1 MRDSLIREMRGVEG
15 HKSWLRCPPRPLL
28 IQGQCS
34 CQLGRHLLIVIAEG
48 IAKAIGP
55 VDMSDSI
62 VVINGPANS
71 GNSNGNGV
79 STSSPRGAVTGTAS
93 RCTLYLNVTLLCAI
107 AALLLS
113 GERDIFS
120 IFTSA
125 AGGLLSRNSLLD
137 DDLMNLQEAYHLLP
151 DDESPPLPG
160 RFPRLGS
167 LEFKK
172 HCSWTAMPTIA
183 HKNCTVYMTPRPE
196 SHEGISYWLS
206 ETIMS
211 YMEAR
216 MGHCQFYLDYGKG
229 VNVHDVLIPA
239 SDFVPNPQDILS
251 PLLGNWRVPDNFVCR
266 EEDKC
271 ITDRFPDTSVPP
283 SSKYDKPPPMFQ
295 HQGTMIGPIPRYRF
309 AFQYPT
315 SRLYRD
321 DYKQT
326 AALLPGWG
334 LEIGAACSL
343 GNLFHVAPSAANYD
357 NDGRLFSEI
366 LPMVRQNPT
375 FAIYIRTGRA
385 EHYNMT
391 SQEYEDKLANTRA
404 ESVAASATTALELER
419 RYLNGELGLGY
430 KGMPANPLPINE
442 IEHIVWLVI
451 TDDPEVRTQFLEEYD
466 KEMVGLRK
474 GGTSRKLP
482 AKITGK
488 ITKSGGQT
496 IRVSYDRK
504 PEDQPPPTKSPQAPK
519 IKTHVGGTT
528 VDKPE
533 KTEGKK
539 MEEAKIAGITRR
551 IVVTS
556 ARGAHTRLEGGGVS
570 TADFAEAFIDWY
582 LLGES
587 DAVIANKL
595 YSFGMTAAFRTA
607 RPIYDPNEYQQ
618 SGELKPLKMVWEGSP
633 ALGGDNQ
640 KNFLRVMDSFCLKH
654 PGFKG
659 EVGMLGRKYD
669 MDCKGGK
676 QRRRKLREGE
686 LSFHRFSILPMPGRS
701 NCDVLCII
709 SERE

>member
-1 MRDSLIREMRGVEG
+1 
-15 HKSWLRCPPRPLL
+15 
-28 IQGQCS
+28 
-34 CQLGRHLLIVIAEG
+34 
-48 IAKAIGP
+48 
-55 VDMSDSI
+55 MSDSV
-62 VVINGPANS
+62 VVINGPA
-71 GNSNGNGV
+71 SNGNGNGPSPPSAG
-79 STSSPRGAVTGTAS
+79 STTAS

-113 GERDIFS
+113 DERDIFS

-137 DDLMNLQEAYHLLP
+137 NDSMNLNKAYHLLP
-151 DDESPPLPG
+151 DDNVPPLPG

-172 HCSWTAMPTIA
+172 QCSWTAMPTIA

-229 VNVHDVLIPA
+229 VNIHDVLIPA
-239 SDFVPNPQDILS
+239 SDFVPDPQGILS
-251 PLLGNWRVPDNFVCR
+251 PLLDNWRVPEDFVCR
-266 EEDKC
+266 QEDKC
-271 ITDRFPDTSVPP
+271 ITDRFPDASVPP
-283 SSKYDKPPPMFQ
+283 SSKYDKPPPMFRQ
-295 HQGTMIGPIPRYRF
+295 QGTAIGPVPRYRF

-326 AALLPGWG
+326 AALLPGWS
-334 LEIGAACSL
+334 LETGAACSL
-343 GNLFHVAPSAANYD
+343 GNLFHLAPSAANYD
-357 NDGRLFSEI
+357 NDGRLFSEL

-391 SQEYEDKLANTRA
+391 SSAYEEKLASTRA
-404 ESVAASATTALELER
+404 EAIHASVATVLELEKQ
-419 RYLNGELGLGY
+419 YLNGELDLGY
-430 KGMPANPLPINE
+430 KGMPAKPLPIDE
-442 IEHIVWLVI
+442 IENIVWLVI
-451 TDDPEVRTQFLEEYD
+451 TDDHEVRTKFLAEYD
-466 KEMVGLRK
+466 NEMVVLIR
-474 GGTSRKLP
+474 GGRKLP

-488 ITKSGGQT
+488 ITRSGGQVV
-496 IRVSYDRK
+496 RMSFDRN
-504 PEDQPPPTKSPQAPK
+504 PDDQPPTETPPTPK
-519 IKTHVGGTT
+519 IKTHVGGTV

-533 KTEGKK
+533 KTKEEKI
-539 MEEAKIAGITRR
+539 EEAETAGTPRR
-551 IVVTS
+551 ILVTS
-556 ARGAHTRLEGGGVS
+556 ARGAHTRLEGGDVS
-570 TADFAEAFIDWY
+570 TADFAEAAIDWY

-618 SGELKPLKMVWEGSP
+618 NGELQPLKMVWEGSP
-633 ALGGDNQ
+633 ALAGNAE
-640 KNFLRVMDSFCLKH
+640 KNFLSAMDAFCHKH

-659 EVGMLGRKYD
+659 EIGMLGRKYD

-676 QRRRKLREGE
+676 QRSRMLREGE
-686 LSFHRFSILPMPGRS
+686 LSFDRFSILPLSGRS
-701 NCDVLCII
+701 TCDELCII
-709 SERE
+709 SQRE

>member
-1 MRDSLIREMRGVEG
+1 MSEVA
-15 HKSWLRCPPRPLL
+15 
-28 IQGQCS
+28 
-34 CQLGRHLLIVIAEG
+34 VISS
-48 IAKAIGP
+48 P
-55 VDMSDSI
+55 
-62 VVINGPANS
+62 
-71 GNSNGNGV
+71 
-79 STSSPRGAVTGTAS
+79 TSSTGPSSPPGGTAAGS

-113 GERDIFS
+113 DERDIFS

-137 DDLMNLQEAYHLLP
+137 DDLLDLHKAYHLLP
-151 DDESPPLPG
+151 DDEVPPLPG

-172 HCSWTAMPTIA
+172 QCTWTHMPTIA

-216 MGHCQFYLDYGKG
+216 MGHCRFYLDYGKG
-229 VNVHDVLIPA
+229 VNIHDVLIPA

-251 PLLGNWRVPDNFVCR
+251 PLLDDWRVPDDFVCR
-266 EEDKC
+266 EEERC
-271 ITDRFPDTSVPP
+271 ITDRFLDTAVPP
-283 SSKYDKPPPMFQ
+283 SSKYDKAPAMFRE
-295 HQGTMIGPIPRYRF
+295 QGTTIGPVPRYRF

-326 AALLPGWG
+326 AALLPGWN
-334 LEIGAACSL
+334 LETGAACSL
-343 GNLFHVAPSAANYD
+343 GNLFHLAPSAANYD

-385 EHYNMT
+385 EHYNNT
-391 SQEYEDKLANTRA
+391 SEAYEENLAKTRE
-404 ESVAASATTALELER
+404 ESIAASASTALELER
-419 RYLNGELGLGY
+419 KYLSGELDLGY
-430 KGMPANPLPINE
+430 KGMPAKPLPVNE
-442 IEHIVWLVI
+442 IENVVWLVI
-451 TDDPEVRTQFLEEYD
+451 TDDQEVRAQFLANYD
-466 KEMVGLRK
+466 EKLIGRNNQR
-474 GGTSRKLP
+474 RKLP

-488 ITKSGGQT
+488 ITKSGGQVV
-496 IRVSYDRK
+496 RVKFDRDSDGK
-504 PEDQPPPTKSPQAPK
+504 TTLTQQAPPPPPK
-519 IKTHVGGTT
+519 IKTHVGGTV

-533 KTEGKK
+533 KTEEEKI
-539 MEEAKIAGITRR
+539 EEAESVGITRR
-551 IVVTS
+551 ILVTS
-556 ARGAHTRLEGGGVS
+556 ARGAHTRPEGGTVS

-582 LLGES
+582 LIGES
-587 DAVIANKL
+587 DAVVASKV

-607 RPIYDPNEYQQ
+607 RPIFDPNEFQEN
-618 SGELKPLKMVWEGSP
+618 GELQPLKMVWEG
-633 ALGGDNQ
+633 AHDLGGDNQ
-640 KNFLRVMDSFCLKH
+640 KNFMAAMDAFCLKH

-669 MDCKGGK
+669 MDCKGRD
-676 QRRRKLREGE
+676 QRRRRLRKGE
-686 LSFHRFSILPMPGRS
+686 LSYDRFSLLAIPGYTT
-701 NCDVLCII
+701 CEELCII
-709 SERE
+709 NQRE